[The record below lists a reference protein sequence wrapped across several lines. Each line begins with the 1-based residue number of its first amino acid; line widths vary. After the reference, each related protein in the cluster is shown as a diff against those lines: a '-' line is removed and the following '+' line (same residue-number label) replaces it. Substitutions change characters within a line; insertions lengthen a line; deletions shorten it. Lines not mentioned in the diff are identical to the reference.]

1 MKLLFISPGTG
12 SYHCGVCMKDNAL
25 VNELRAKGHDAV
37 MLPMYLPHVLDES
50 PADKDQP
57 IFFGGINAYLQLKY
71 SFFRHVPKWLDK
83 MLDSQP
89 LLGKVSKAQ
98 KGSMTAGK
106 EVSQMALSTFQGI
119 DGPLAK
125 EFKHLVEWVV
135 DKEKPDAIF
144 LSTAM
149 QVGLAP
155 AIKAQADIPIY
166 CSFQG
171 EDTFLDSLIE
181 PWKSQVWELMREASK
196 HVERYIT
203 PSRAFGKLMS
213 EPLGLPDSQVVQIPN
228 GINLEGFQPRENP
241 LPTPVIGFLARLSH
255 LKGLDILV
263 DAFILLHRRSKVPK
277 ETRLQ
282 VAGTTLPDDQKF
294 IDQQIHKLHHA
305 GLHDNYSFRQNLTRE
320 EKIEHL
326 NGLSLLSVP
335 TRYPE
340 AFGLYTIEA
349 LATCV
354 PIIQPH
360 HGAFPEIIEDTEGG
374 ATYQPNTPE
383 ALADALE
390 PWVNNPD
397 LCHQT
402 GNRAQKHI
410 QKNYSIQHHAELI
423 LQTCQPTPTPAP

>member
-1 MKLLFISPGTG
+1 MKLLFVSPGTG

-83 MLDSQP
+83 VLDSQP
-89 LLGKVSKAQ
+89 LLGKVAKAQ

-106 EVSQMALSTFQGI
+106 EVSKMALSTFQGL

-125 EFKHLVEWVV
+125 EFKHLVDWIV
-135 DKEKPDAIF
+135 DKEKPDVIV

-155 AIKAQADIPIY
+155 AIKNRSNIPVY
-166 CSFQG
+166 CSLQG

-181 PWKSQVWELMREASK
+181 PWKSQVWELMREASRS
-196 HVERYIT
+196 VEKFIT
-203 PSRAFGKLMS
+203 PSKAFAELMA
-213 EPLGLPDSQVVQIPN
+213 PPMQLTDSQVEHIPN
-228 GINLEGFQPRENP
+228 GINLEGFPARNAYP
-241 LPTPVIGFLARLSH
+241 KTPAVGFLARLSH
-255 LKGLDILV
+255 LKGMDILV
-263 DAFILLHRRSKVPK
+263 DAFIQLHAQKRIPP
-277 ETRLQ
+277 ETQLRM
-282 VAGTTLPDDQKF
+282 AGTTLPDDQKF
-294 IDQQIHKLHHA
+294 IDKQIHELHLAKLK
-305 GLHDNYSFRQNLTRE
+305 DKFTFRQNLTRE
-320 EKIEHL
+320 EKIAHL
-326 NGLSLLSVP
+326 QDLTVLSVP

-354 PIIQPH
+354 PIVQPH
-360 HGAFPEIIEDTEGG
+360 HGAFPEIIEQTHGG

-390 PWVNNPD
+390 PWLND
-397 LCHQT
+397 QQKAHET
-402 GNRAQKHI
+402 GLKAHEII
-410 QKNYSIQHHAELI
+410 QREYSIQHHAEMI
-423 LQTCQPTPTPAP
+423 LQTCQPRA

>member
-1 MKLLFISPGTG
+1 MKLLFVSPGTG

-25 VNELRAKGHDAV
+25 VNELRAQGHDAV

-83 MLDSQP
+83 VLDSQP

-106 EVSQMALSTFQGI
+106 EVSQMALSTFQGQE
-119 DGPLAK
+119 GPLAK
-125 EFKHLVEWVV
+125 EFKHLVDWII

-155 AIKAQADIPIY
+155 AIKARADIPIY
-166 CSFQG
+166 CSLQG

-181 PWKSQVWELMREASK
+181 PWKTQVWELMRQAARSIEK
-196 HVERYIT
+196 FIT
-203 PSRAFGKLMS
+203 PSHAFAELMA
-213 EPLGLPDSQVVQIPN
+213 PQMQLPDEQIVCIPN
-228 GINLEGFQPRENP
+228 GINLEGFTPRNAP
-241 LPTPVIGFLARLSH
+241 PQTPTVGFLARLSY
-255 LKGLDILV
+255 LKGMDILV
-263 DAFILLHRRSKVPK
+263 EAFINLHTHHRIPS
-277 ETRLQ
+277 ETQLRI
-282 VAGTTLPDDQKF
+282 AGTTLPDDQKF
-294 IDQQIHKLHHA
+294 IDQQIHKLHLA
-305 GLHDNYSFRQNLTRE
+305 KLHNHYSFRQNLSRE
-320 EKIEHL
+320 EKIAHL
-326 NGLSLLSVP
+326 QDLTVLSVP

-354 PIIQPH
+354 PIVQPH
-360 HGAFPEIIEDTEGG
+360 HGAFPEIIEQTQGG

-383 ALADALE
+383 ALAEALE
-390 PWVNNPD
+390 PWLNNPQKS
-397 LCHQT
+397 HQT
-402 GNRAQKHI
+402 GLQAHQII
-410 QKNYSIQHHAELI
+410 QEQYSIQNHAQQI
-423 LQTCQPTPTPAP
+423 LQTATP

>member
-25 VNELRAKGHDAV
+25 VNELRAKGHEAV

-83 MLDSQP
+83 VLDSQP
-89 LLGKVSKAQ
+89 LLGKVAKAQ

-125 EFKHLVEWVV
+125 EFNHLVDWVV

-155 AIKAQADIPIY
+155 AIKARSDIPIY

-171 EDTFLDSLIE
+171 EDTFLDSLLE
-181 PWKSQVWELMREASK
+181 PWKTQVWGLMRQASR
-196 HVERYIT
+196 HITRYIT
-203 PSRAFGKLMS
+203 PSRAFGELMAG
-213 EPLGLPDSQVVQIPN
+213 PLELPASQVVHIPN
-228 GINLEGFQPRENP
+228 GINLEGFQPRESP
-241 LPTPVIGFLARLSH
+241 PKTPALGFLARLSQ

-263 DAFILLHRRSKVPK
+263 DAFILLHKNHKIPK
-277 ETRLQ
+277 ETRLH

-294 IDQQIHKLHHA
+294 IDQQIHNLHKA
-305 GLHDNYSFRQNLTRE
+305 GLHDTYSFRQNLSRE
-320 EKIEHL
+320 DKIQHL
-326 NGLSLLSVP
+326 NTLSLLSVP

-354 PIIQPH
+354 PIVQPH
-360 HGAFPEIIEDTEGG
+360 HGAFPEIIEATQGG

-383 ALADALE
+383 ALAEALA
-390 PWVNNPD
+390 PWLNNPS
-397 LCHQT
+397 LCHET
-402 GNRAQKHI
+402 GLHAQKQI
-410 QKNYSIQHHAELI
+410 QQNYSIQHHSEQI
-423 LQTCQPTPTPAP
+423 LETCKSGK